1 MGTLAR
7 VVGTWPGKGSRASF
21 WKFEGGEHT
30 LASGEAEGTACA
42 KAKRRASL
50 EMVGNLEGEPA
61 GREGSSLGGG
71 LCCPHWKGGH
81 SGNRRPFPG
90 PAKEGMMG
98 NLFPAKGKPSPS
110 CTDPGSLQAPW
121 SPSVSPPHWHPP
133 PYLLSWASFE
143 QRGAPP
149 ALC

>member
-7 VVGTWPGKGSRASF
+7 VVGTWPGKDSRASF
-21 WKFEGGEHT
+21 WKFKGGEHT

-50 EMVGNLEGEPA
+50 EMVGNLEGEPV
-61 GREGSSLGGG
+61 GREGSSLVGGP
-71 LCCPHWKGGH
+71 CCPHWKGGH
-81 SGNRRPFPG
+81 SGNKRPFPG
-90 PAKEGMMG
+90 PAKELMMG
-98 NLFPAKGKPSPS
+98 NCCFLIRGSPRLNVQTQAA
-110 CTDPGSLQAPW
+110 CRLPGHP
-121 SPSVSPPHWHPP
+121 VSPHHCHPP
-133 PYLLSWASFE
+133 RCLLSWASFE